1 MPTNTAKQ
9 NASRGAHG
17 LGQRLRDA
25 VERRCKQGDC
35 KVNDLCQQIGIAR
48 QTLNVHELGRQIPKA
63 DLIERYAEVLG
74 VNKAWLAFGEGRM
87 RS

>member
-1 MPTNTAKQ
+1 MSNPKSKQ
-9 NASRGAHG
+9 GASGI
-17 LGQRLRDA
+17 GQRLRIA
-25 VERRCKQGDC
+25 VERRCKQDDC
-35 KVNDLCQQIGIAR
+35 KVHDLCQQIGIAR